1 MAMIAGTAYCTSRR
15 PTGLVPN
22 SNVAFLLSISVSP
35 FMPAEQSTQV
45 MAGATPQ
52 ARYLCKVTQINL
64 FFPKNTITFAENYI
78 LYAAQHQ
85 NHNKM
90 DNDSTKYEDA
100 VKRLEEIVR
109 LMENGQL
116 DLDQITDHLREAKTL
131 VALCKEKLGKTNEDI
146 NKLLDQ

>member
-1 MAMIAGTAYCTSRR
+1 
-15 PTGLVPN
+15 
-22 SNVAFLLSISVSP
+22 
-35 FMPAEQSTQV
+35 
-45 MAGATPQ
+45 
-52 ARYLCKVTQINL
+52 
-64 FFPKNTITFAENYI
+64 
-78 LYAAQHQ
+78 
-85 NHNKM
+85 M

-131 VALCKEKLGKTNEDI
+131 VALCKEKLGKTHEDI